1 MHCRNFSAC
10 RVRSVPVQRS
20 DFHFL
25 GADDDPDDRELR
37 DLFIDV
43 VIGLPELAD
52 GIRAN
57 AATTGSTP

>member
-1 MHCRNFSAC
+1 M
-10 RVRSVPVQRS
+10 RSVPVQRS

-25 GADDDPDDRELR
+25 GADDDPDDREPR